1 MDAVAR
7 VTGRELDARAIEN
20 VLGRYRNA
28 FNSLDAGAA
37 AAVWP
42 KVNQKN
48 LAKAF
53 ERLDDQDLSFDNCK
67 IEVGGVHAEAACSGT
82 ARYVQKLGNRTP
94 KAEAREWRFILRRA
108 SDGWVI
114 DSLDAR

>member
-1 MDAVAR
+1 MDVVAR
-7 VTGRELDARAIEN
+7 ATGRELDAQAIEN

-28 FNSLDAGAA
+28 FNRLDAGAA

-42 KVNQKN
+42 NVNQKT

-53 ERLDDQDLSFDNCK
+53 ERLDDQDVSFDSCK

-82 ARYVQKLGNRTP
+82 ARYVPKVGSRTP
-94 KAEAREWRFILRRA
+94 RAEAREWRFILRRA
-108 SDGWVI
+108 TEGWVI
-114 DSLDAR
+114 DRLDAR